1 MTGTIQKLAVC
12 LAALGLCAGA
22 GIAHALDVSVPAQI
36 HDDPFISFRSGISAY
51 KSGHTQ
57 EAVESLRYAAELGHT
72 GAKWKLARM
81 YAEGDGVVEND
92 LEAYQFF
99 LKIVEDGVVPGS
111 QNESYVSDAL
121 VALGNYNRTGIAGTS
136 VKANPARARSLY
148 TQAATTFANPEAQ
161 YQLGRMLFEEG
172 RDKRAR
178 QQAARWFKLAA
189 EKGNPAAQAMFGNI
203 LFQHGKTVPGLA
215 LLTAAMERAAVGEQ
229 EWIRPLQERAFALCS
244 EAERRTAISLVA
256 DIMAHGNLQTVHRK

>member
-1 MTGTIQKLAVC
+1 MTGTIQKMAIC
-12 LAALGLCAGA
+12 FAALGLCAGVSA
-22 GIAHALDVSVPAQI
+22 AHALDISVPAQA

-51 KSGHTQ
+51 KSGHTR

-81 YAEGDGVVEND
+81 YAEGDGVAEND

-99 LKIVEDGVVPGS
+99 LKIVEDGVAPGS

-121 VALGNYNRTGIAGTS
+121 VALGNYTRTGIAGTP
-136 VKANPARARSLY
+136 VNANPARARSLY

-161 YQLGRMLFEEG
+161 YQLGRMLLEEG
-172 RDKRAR
+172 GDKRSR

-203 LFQHGKTVPGLA
+203 LFQRGKTVPGLA
-215 LLTAAMERAAVGEQ
+215 MMTAAMEHASAEEQ
-229 EWIRPLQERAFALCS
+229 AWIRPLQEHAFALCG

-256 DIMAHGNLQTVHRK
+256 DIMANGGLQVSHRK